1 MSNRFSFMNKQQAR
15 ALRPKTLV
23 ILMPIFGI
31 SLVLALQLMLSNAL
45 ASGAHQLVDL
55 KNQSEQLNTEVQ
67 ILSEEVDSLS
77 SQQNLAEAA
86 QQLGM
91 VSNANPVF
99 LNLESD
105 RVYGQP
111 QPAVSEENLRVSGNL
126 ISNTAMTTVTDLATL
141 AQNPAVGVATVEIS
155 GGEVILSSAMIPA
168 SPTR

>member
-1 MSNRFSFMNKQQAR
+1 MSKFSFLRRADAR
-15 ALRPKTLV
+15 ALRPKAAIILVPTL
-23 ILMPIFGI
+23 GI
-31 SLVLALQLMLSNAL
+31 SAVLIMQLLLSNAL
-45 ASGAHQLVDL
+45 AGGAHQLRDL
-55 KNQSEQLNTEVQ
+55 KNEAEQLNTDVQ

-86 QQLGM
+86 RQLGM

-105 RVYGQP
+105 RVYGEP
-111 QPAVSEENLRVSGNL
+111 QPAVSEEKLRVSGNL
-126 ISNTAMTTVTDLATL
+126 ISNTAMSVTTNMASLV
-141 AQNPAVGVATVEIS
+141 QNPTAGVATIETF